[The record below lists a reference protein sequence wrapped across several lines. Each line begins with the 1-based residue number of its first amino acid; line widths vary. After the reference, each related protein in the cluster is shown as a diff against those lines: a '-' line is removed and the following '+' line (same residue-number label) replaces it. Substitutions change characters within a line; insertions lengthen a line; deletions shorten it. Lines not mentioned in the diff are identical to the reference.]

1 MNRCANL
8 TGAKKA
14 ALWNEI
20 NGGRWLGASR
30 GEVRANLGPAPAFGS
45 FKGSSRR
52 VGVRWVGEEGTR
64 RAALASAPGAA
75 PPGLPSDCKQ
85 MLACKE
91 FDAASTTVLY

>member
-14 ALWNEI
+14 ALWNEM
-20 NGGRWLGASR
+20 NGGRWLRASR
-30 GEVRANLGPAPAFGS
+30 GEVRANLGPAPAFES
-45 FKGSSRR
+45 FQGSSRC

-64 RAALASAPGAA
+64 RAASGAA
-75 PPGLPSDCKQ
+75 PHGLPADCKQ

-91 FDAASTTVLY
+91 FDAASSTVLY